1 MKKLH
6 LYTYLL
12 IMLAV
17 VWSCEEKDNLDPIGN
32 WDLSSP
38 ALIAPSEGTTLVLD
52 EEAPTTPVRFEWGPA
67 ESSKGY
73 GVKYFFVL
81 DSANNE
87 NFSTPIMR
95 VASADNGK
103 GLFAAPTARQ
113 IDQALSMAGYEA
125 GTTINLK
132 WGVIAQSLSKET
144 VVSQPVSIT
153 RFLTES
159 APLTLYI
166 SGAATEKGAD
176 VTQAMAMKAFKD
188 ADGNPANIFEIYT
201 SLKAGEGFKF
211 YSQPAAQSMVY
222 GGANGQLVKNGE
234 AITASAAGQY
244 RITVNFDNNTYNL
257 LKIDKW
263 SVVGDVIEG
272 GWGGDAPL
280 QYKGNG
286 VWQGTIDVVKPAGY
300 VFRANGDWAY
310 LLKRIQ
316 GTTNKLVMES
326 QAAAQGIQFEDIPF
340 TGEAGRYKFTLNLA
354 ANEYTYTVEVDNST
368 EEPAET
374 PETLFLLSDGA
385 VVAELT
391 KNGDSFTTTNYL
403 ALQASNAYSLNTAA
417 DGSGDSYTVQAPI
430 GETDNPA
437 GDAVTGNAAL
447 VSGDGA
453 ISVARDQAYK
463 LTFNFADAS
472 LAWRYYNIKLFHWED
487 VDGGWDS
494 RDELAMTYVHPYTFE
509 LTSPLNE
516 GFVMKFISPWDIDMG
531 AENPANLSGNLIHG
545 EGGSNIKNITE
556 SGNYKVTI
564 EVAPDYKTGTYTFV
578 KQ

>member
-32 WDLSSP
+32 WELSTPAIISP
-38 ALIAPSEGTTLVLD
+38 ADNTTIVLD
-52 EEAPTTPVRFEWGPA
+52 ETVPTTPVRFEWGPA

-81 DSANNE
+81 DSANSE
-87 NFSTPIMR
+87 DFSTPIMR

-103 GLFAAPTARQ
+103 GLFVTPTARQ

-132 WGVIAQSLSKET
+132 WGVIAQSLSKEA
-144 VVSQPVSIT
+144 VVSQPIAIT

-176 VTQAMAMKAFKD
+176 VTQAIAMKAFKD

-234 AITASAAGQY
+234 AITATEAGQY
-244 RITVNFDNNTYNL
+244 RITVNFENNTYNL

-263 SVVGDVIEG
+263 SVVGDIIEG

-280 QYKGNG
+280 QYKGNS
-286 VWQGTIDVVKPAGY
+286 VWQGSINVVKPAGY

-310 LLKRIQ
+310 LLKWIE
-316 GTTNKLVMES
+316 GSSNELVMES
-326 QAAAQGIQFEDIPF
+326 QAAAQGIEFDDIQFTE
-340 TGEAGRYKFTLNLA
+340 EAGKYLFTLNLA
-354 ANEYTYTVEVDNST
+354 AGKYTYTIEEDNST

-385 VVAELT
+385 VVAELN
-391 KNGDSFTTTNYL
+391 KNGDSFTTANFL
-403 ALQASNAYSLNTAA
+403 ALEASKTYSLNTAE
-417 DGSGDSYTVQAPI
+417 DGSGDSYTLETPI
-430 GETDNPA
+430 GETGNTG
-437 GDAVTGNAAL
+437 GDAVTGNAVL
-447 VSGDGA
+447 LSGNDA
-453 ISVARDQAYK
+453 ISVARDQAYQ
-463 LTFNFADAS
+463 LTFNFADGS
-472 LAWRYYNIKLFHWED
+472 LAWKHYNIKLFHWED
-487 VDGGWDS
+487 ADGGWDT
-494 RDELAMTYVHPYTFE
+494 RNEFLMTYVHPYKYEVTTD
-509 LTSPLNE
+509 LSANYA
-516 GFVMKFISPWDIDMG
+516 MKFNSPWDVEMG
-531 AENPANLSGNLIHG
+531 ADDPAALTGTMTNK
-545 EGGSNIKNITE
+545 GGSNFKNITE

-564 EVAPDYKTGTYTFV
+564 EVAPDYATGTYTFV